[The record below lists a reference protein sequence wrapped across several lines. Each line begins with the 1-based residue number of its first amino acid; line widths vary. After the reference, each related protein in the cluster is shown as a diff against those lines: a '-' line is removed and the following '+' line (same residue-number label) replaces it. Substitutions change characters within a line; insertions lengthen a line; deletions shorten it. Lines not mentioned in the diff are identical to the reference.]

1 MAHKPVRK
9 MPVSE
14 RAKQFMSFSAVSGL
28 AEAIAE
34 AEYRILHA
42 RQPDMSEEEL
52 YTLWIEETEKQQYLS
67 L

>member
-1 MAHKPVRK
+1 
-9 MPVSE
+9 
-14 RAKQFMSFSAVSGL
+14 MSFSAVSGL